1 MILVGLCT
9 PLFWIVTSIIAI
21 LPNSAFEGQTVTGFI
36 GMFSTAFQFFPA
48 DVWILAL
55 RVNYILDNNSRC
67 LWFSKLYFKVNSY
80 YQYWTIGDVE
90 RGYYE

>member
-21 LPNSAFEGQTVTGFI
+21 LPNSAFAGPTVTGII
-36 GMFSTAFQFFPA
+36 G
-48 DVWILAL
+48 
-55 RVNYILDNNSRC
+55 N
-67 LWFSKLYFKVNSY
+67 
-80 YQYWTIGDVE
+80 VE

>member
-9 PLFWIVTSIIAI
+9 PLFWIVTSLIAI
-21 LPNSAFEGQTVTGFI
+21 LPNSAFEGQAVTGLI

-55 RVNYILDNNSRC
+55 GSITFWVTVHIVFGFVSFVLKFIPFMNA
-67 LWFSKLYFKVNSY
+67 
-80 YQYWTIGDVE
+80 G
-90 RGYYE
+90 

>member
-1 MILVGLCT
+1 MILVCLCT

-21 LPNSAFEGQTVTGFI
+21 LPNSAFESQTVTGFI

-55 RVNYILDNNSRC
+55 RFNNILDYNSC
-67 LWFSKLYFKVNSY
+67 CIWFN
-80 YQYWTIGDVE
+80 
-90 RGYYE
+90 

>member
-21 LPNSAFEGQTVTGFI
+21 LPNSAFEGQAVTGLV

-48 DVWILAL
+48 DVWILSLGSIVFWITINAVFGLINFIL
-55 RVNYILDNNSRC
+55 RLIPFLNLG
-67 LWFSKLYFKVNSY
+67 
-80 YQYWTIGDVE
+80 Q
-90 RGYYE
+90 

>member
-9 PLFWIVTSIIAI
+9 PLFYLVTSIIAI
-21 LPNSAFEGQTVTGFI
+21 LPNSAFEGQTVIGLI

-55 RVNYILDNNSRC
+55 GSITFWVTVHAIYGLINFILRLIPIIN
-67 LWFSKLYFKVNSY
+67 
-80 YQYWTIGDVE
+80 IGQ
-90 RGYYE
+90 

>member
-9 PLFWIVTSIIAI
+9 PLFWIVTSIIAL
-21 LPNSAFEGQTVTGFI
+21 LPNSTFEGQAVTGLV

-55 RVNYILDNNSRC
+55 GSITFWITIHAVFGLVNFIL
-67 LWFSKLYFKVNSY
+67 KLIPIIN
-80 YQYWTIGDVE
+80 IGQ
-90 RGYYE
+90 